1 MILSKAASIRRH
13 LIRVAEKAGV
23 PAEIFKSD
31 LDRQEIVMFNLQMAI
46 QNCID
51 IAAHIVSEEGYG
63 VPGSANDMFY
73 LLEENGLLAYEA
85 TEKMVKAVGM
95 RNLMVHEYGKI
106 NLDQIHQV
114 AQKDIKDIET
124 FIQSIIKKLS

>member
-1 MILSKAASIRRH
+1 VILSKAASIRRH